1 MYSKS
6 RGTEGNRNVVKILKF
21 IDDMILSRYTE
32 YVGDCTPIDMRFPR
46 TREHWPS
53 LVQCFFIIFSSKSKP
68 GQSHQYRQ
76 VYIRR
81 YLADM
86 MFPCCVQRVP

>member
-21 IDDMILSRYTE
+21 IDDMISLRYTE
-32 YVGDCTPIDMRFPR
+32 YVGDCTPIDMRFPK

-53 LVQCFFIIFSSKSKP
+53 LVQCFLLDSSQNQSQANRTNIDNILFRNFS
-68 GQSHQYRQ
+68 
-76 VYIRR
+76 I
-81 YLADM
+81 
-86 MFPCCVQRVP
+86 

>member
-1 MYSKS
+1 MYSES

-32 YVGDCTPIDMRFPR
+32 YVGDCTPIDMRFPKNAR
-46 TREHWPS
+46 ALAILSPV
-53 LVQCFFIIFSSKSKP
+53 LF
-68 GQSHQYRQ
+68 Y
-76 VYIRR
+76 YILLKIKARPIAPISTISQ

-86 MFPCCVQRVP
+86 LFICCVQRVP

>member
-32 YVGDCTPIDMRFPR
+32 YVGDCTPIDMRFPKNAR
-46 TREHWPS
+46 ALASPV
-53 LVQCFFIIFSSKSKP
+53 LFFIRFFSKSKP

-76 VYIRR
+76 Y
-81 YLADM
+81 
-86 MFPCCVQRVP
+86 PVP